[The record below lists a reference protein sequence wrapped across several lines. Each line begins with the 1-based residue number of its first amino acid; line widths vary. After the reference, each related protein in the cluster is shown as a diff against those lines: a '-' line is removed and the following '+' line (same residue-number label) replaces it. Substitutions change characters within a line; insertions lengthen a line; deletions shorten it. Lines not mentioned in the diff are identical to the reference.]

1 MVSIQLF
8 IKLITTAI
16 IGKIVLMEKESQESF
31 IVFLLIT
38 AKTSG

>member
-16 IGKIVLMEKESQESF
+16 IGKIVLIEKEFQSY
-31 IVFLLIT
+31 L
-38 AKTSG
+38 